1 MGSIEIETPT
11 IIDLLHNT
19 CHLRTWSRI
28 DGKKAMSCVN
38 SGGGGGGREHTS
50 HKICLVIKVKYVL
63 SLQMRQ
69 Q

>member
-19 CHLRTWSRI
+19 CHLCTWSRI

-38 SGGGGGGREHTS
+38 SGGGGGGHTS

>member
-28 DGKKAMSCVN
+28 DGKKAMSFVN
-38 SGGGGGGREHTS
+38 SGGGGGGGGS
-50 HKICLVIKVKYVL
+50 IQVIKFA
-63 SLQMRQ
+63 
-69 Q
+69 